1 MLIRG
6 HPDFLILPSTA
17 PWREE
22 SSMGLKPEVQRLWK
36 VVADTNVNKSKDC
49 RKYSGFGRLLLIPM
63 SIRVKTNDGNAALR

>member
-36 VVADTNVNKSKDC
+36 VVVNTNVNKSK
-49 RKYSGFGRLLLIPM
+49 G
-63 SIRVKTNDGNAALR
+63 